1 MTRIAVIGGTGY
13 AGGHIVRTGAGR
25 GFEVVSYSRTLPDEP
40 QPGVDYRQA
49 DARDRDAARAIVADA
64 DVVLVTVA
72 PRGDMEGRVEGTVAQ
87 LAELAAEAG
96 VRLGVVGGAGSLLV
110 AEGGPKVMDTE
121 GFPQEILPE
130 VREAERILE
139 HLRADESGLDWFYIS
154 PAGGFG
160 AFAPGE
166 ALGTYRTGGDVL
178 LVDDEGQSFISG
190 ADFGLAVVDEI
201 EHPAHRRQRFT
212 VAY

>member
-1 MTRIAVIGGTGY
+1 MTRIAIIGGTGY
-13 AGGHIVRTGAGR
+13 AGGHIARAAADR
-25 GFEVVSYSRTLPDEP
+25 GFEVISYSRRLPDAP
-40 QPGVDYRQA
+40 QPGIEYRQA
-49 DARDRDAARAIVADA
+49 DARDREAARAIVADA
-64 DVVLVTVA
+64 DVAVVSVA

-87 LAELAAEAG
+87 LADLAPEAG
-96 VRLGVVGGAGSLLV
+96 ARLGVIGGAGSLLV
-110 AEGGPKVMDTE
+110 AEGGPKVMDTD
-121 GFPQEILPE
+121 GFPPQILPE

-139 HLRADESGLDWFYIS
+139 RLRADDSALDWFYVS

-166 ALGTYRTGGDVL
+166 ARGTYRTGGDVL
-178 LVDDEGQSFISG
+178 LVDEAGESFISG

-201 EHPAHRRQRFT
+201 ERPAHRRRRFT